1 MGQGSSSSGEAAKA
15 AAPPRQKQLA
25 SQTVQSTAQ
34 FDRRIEIQEKKRA
47 LQEARESQEWEK
59 AKAARAAGNVAKA
72 KMHLKLRAQAKKQ
85 IEQIDAHIDKMYT
98 LRGSIESAQMNREML
113 EGMQSGTS
121 ALKATQV
128 DVDHATDVM
137 TDLSMELD
145 TAQEVN
151 DVLHGT
157 SLPGQDEIDAEAED
171 ELAAMEAEMA
181 AEASSAAPAQAVAGS
196 VANTRVATTGAAT
209 SASTAG
215 AIGQAA
221 AAAMPS
227 APVHS
232 VTPST
237 PARDQVDDELAALEA
252 EMA

>member
-1 MGQGSSSSGEAAKA
+1 MQRG
-15 AAPPRQKQLA
+15 RR
-25 SQTVQSTAQ
+25 TANQ
-34 FDRRIEIQEKKRA
+34 DFFPFIC
-47 LQEARESQEWEK
+47 S
-59 AKAARAAGNVAKA
+59 
-72 KMHLKLRAQAKKQ
+72 
-85 IEQIDAHIDKMYT
+85 
-98 LRGSIESAQMNREML
+98 
-113 EGMQSGTS
+113 
-121 ALKATQV
+121 

-181 AEASSAAPAQAVAGS
+181 AEASTAAPAQAVAGS
-196 VANTRVATTGAAT
+196 VANTRVATTGTAT

-215 AIGQAA
+215 TIGQAA